1 LSLATSSSKLVRCV
15 PREVIITLSEFVLG
29 VLGILV
35 LLLSY
40 LVELAYHVLCN
51 AGFPLWMVKHVLEAE
66 DWCVA
71 VLGLIIALA
80 CVLCFKACSGNEARV
95 YWRPSRGG
103 ADDDKD
109 KREPKKGRKGSGK
122 GHTARPRVG

>member
-51 AGFPLWMVKHVLEAE
+51 AGFPL
-66 DWCVA
+66 
-71 VLGLIIALA
+71 
-80 CVLCFKACSGNEARV
+80 
-95 YWRPSRGG
+95 
-103 ADDDKD
+103 
-109 KREPKKGRKGSGK
+109 
-122 GHTARPRVG
+122 